1 MWHAPAA
8 GLGGAVIALAVL
20 LPQPPARAQPAAPA
34 LASWNDT
41 APKKAIT
48 AFVARVTREGS
59 PDFVP
64 PAERVAV
71 FDNDGT
77 LWCEQPVY
85 AQVAFAFDRVKAL
98 APQHPEWQDKQ
109 PFQAV
114 LDGDLKAL
122 TAAGEKGLAEVIV
135 ATHTGMTVDEFD
147 AAVKDWLRTARH
159 PKFNRPYTEC
169 VYQPMLELLAYL
181 RANGFRT
188 YIVTGGTADF
198 VRAFAEPVYGVPPE
212 HVIGTTFKTRYEFR
226 DGKPA
231 LVILPQVDL
240 IDDKAGKP
248 VGIGRAIGRRPVI
261 AVGNSDGDFEMLE
274 WATSAPGP
282 RLGLLVHHT
291 DADRE
296 YGYDRTSRV
305 GRLSRGLDAAPDR
318 GWLVAGVKDDW
329 KTVFPARKAE

>member
-1 MWHAPAA
+1 MRRAPVA
-8 GLGGAVIALAVL
+8 GLGGVLVALAVL
-20 LPQPPARAQPAAPA
+20 LPAAPGRSQPAAD

-41 APKKAIT
+41 APKKAVT
-48 AFVARVTREGS
+48 EFVARVTKAGS

-77 LWCEQPVY
+77 LWCEQPTYV
-85 AQVAFAFDRVKAL
+85 QVAFALDRVKAL
-98 APQHPEWQDKQ
+98 APKHPEWQDTE
-109 PFQAV
+109 PFQSV
-114 LDGDLKAL
+114 LSGDLRGLA
-122 TAAGEKGLAEVIV
+122 AAGEKGLVEVV
-135 ATHTGMTVDEFD
+135 KATHTGMTVDEFD
-147 AAVKDWLRTARH
+147 KAARDWLATARH
-159 PKFNRPYTEC
+159 PKLNRPYTEC

-181 RANGFRT
+181 RANGFKT
-188 YIVTGGTADF
+188 YIVTGGTTEL
-198 VRAFAEPVYGVPPE
+198 VRAFAERVYGVPPE
-212 HVIGTTFKTRYEFR
+212 QVIGTTFKTRYEVR

-231 LVILPQVDL
+231 LVILPEVDL

-274 WATSAPGP
+274 WTTTAPGP

-291 DADRE
+291 DGGRE
-296 YGYDRTSRV
+296 YAYDRTSRV
-305 GRLSRGLDAAPDR
+305 GRLSRGLDEAAAR
-318 GWLVAGVKDDW
+318 SWVVADMKADW

>member
-1 MWHAPAA
+1 MRHAPA
-8 GLGGAVIALAVL
+8 GFGGVLVALAVL
-20 LPQPPARAQPAAPA
+20 LPTAPGRSQPAPA

-41 APKKAIT
+41 APKKAVT
-48 AFVARVTREGS
+48 EFVARVTKAGS

-85 AQVAFAFDRVKAL
+85 VQVAFALDRVKAL
-98 APQHPEWQDKQ
+98 APKHPEWQDTE
-109 PFQAV
+109 PFQSV
-114 LDGDLKAL
+114 LSGDLRAL
-122 TAAGEKGLAEVIV
+122 AAAGEKGLVEVV
-135 ATHTGMTVDEFD
+135 KATHTGMTVDEFD
-147 AAVKDWLRTARH
+147 KAARDWLATARH
-159 PKFNRPYTEC
+159 PKLNRPYTEC

-181 RANGFRT
+181 QASGFKT
-188 YIVTGGTADF
+188 YIVTGGTTEL
-198 VRAFAEPVYGVPPE
+198 VRAFAERVYGVPPE
-212 HVIGTTFKTRYEFR
+212 QVIGTTFKTRYEVR

-231 LVILPQVDL
+231 LVILPEVDL
-240 IDDKAGKP
+240 VNDRAGKP

-274 WATSAPGP
+274 WATTAPGP

-291 DADRE
+291 DGERE
-296 YGYDRTSRV
+296 YAYDRTSRV
-305 GRLSRGLDAAPDR
+305 GRLSRGLDEAAAR
-318 GWLVAGVKDDW
+318 SWVVADMKADW